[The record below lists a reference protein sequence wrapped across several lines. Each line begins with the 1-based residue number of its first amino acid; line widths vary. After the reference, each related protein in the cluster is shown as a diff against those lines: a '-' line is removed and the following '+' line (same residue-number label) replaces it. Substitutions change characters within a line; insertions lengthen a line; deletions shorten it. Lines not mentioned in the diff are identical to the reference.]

1 MKIVYFDHAAT
12 TYVKREVLNA
22 MIPYFNIE
30 YGNPS
35 SMYSIGISARRAV
48 ENAREKVARVLNCDI
63 SEIIFTSCGSE
74 SDNLAIKGFA
84 YANKEKGNHIITSK
98 IEHPAVLNTCKK
110 LESKGYRITYLN
122 CDANGFIDI
131 NQLEKE
137 INKDTIL
144 ISIMMANN
152 EIGTIQ
158 DVKKIGQIAHNKG
171 IVFHTDAVQGVG
183 NLRIDVKD
191 MNIDM
196 LSLSAHKFYGP
207 KGIGALYVRDGINI
221 ERIQDGGHQ
230 EMNKRAGT
238 ENVAEIVGLGKAI
251 EIANFNLEEYN
262 KHLLTLR
269 EYFIDKIKQ
278 NTKNVKINGSL
289 EKRLSGNINI
299 SFKEKDSSE
308 ILLQLDKRGICASG
322 CSACSSGMNSPSHV
336 LLAIGLDKDYISGT
350 IRISLGEEN
359 TKQDID
365 YLIKILNEI
374 NYI

>member
-35 SMYSIGISARRAV
+35 SMYSIGRSARRAV

-84 YANKEKGNHIITSK
+84 YANKEKGKHIITSK

-221 ERIQDGGHQ
+221 ERILDGGHQ

-322 CSACSSGMNSPSHV
+322 GSACSSGMNSPSHV

>member
-1 MKIVYFDHAAT
+1 MKLVYLDHAGT
-12 TYVKREVLNA
+12 TCVKKEVLNA

-35 SMYSIGISARRAV
+35 SMYSIGRNARRAV
-48 ENAREKVARVLNCDI
+48 ENSREQVARALNCNRG
-63 SEIIFTSCGSE
+63 EIIFTSCGSE

-84 YANKEKGNHIITSK
+84 YANKHKGNHIITSK

-110 LESKGYRITYLN
+110 LEGKGYRITYLD
-122 CDANGFIDI
+122 CDNNGFVDI

-137 INKDTIL
+137 INEDTIL

-183 NLRIDVKD
+183 NIVIDVKK

-207 KGIGALYVRDGINI
+207 KGIGALYVKDGINI

-238 ENVAEIVGLGKAI
+238 ENVAGIVGLGKAI
-251 EIANFNLEEYN
+251 EIAHFNIEEYN
-262 KHLLTLR
+262 NHVLQLR
-269 EYFIDKIKQ
+269 DYFINEIQKRY
-278 NTKNVKINGSL
+278 KNIKINGSL
-289 EKRLSGNINI
+289 EKRLSGNVNI
-299 SFKEKDSSE
+299 SFKGKDSSE

-322 CSACSSGMNSPSHV
+322 GSACSSGMNLPSHV
-336 LLAIGLDKDYISGT
+336 LIAIGLDKDYISGT
-350 IRISLGEEN
+350 IRFTLGEEN
-359 TKQDID
+359 SKRDVD
-365 YLIKILNEI
+365 YLLEVLKDII
-374 NYI
+374 

>member
-1 MKIVYFDHAAT
+1 MKLVYLDHAGT
-12 TYVKREVLNA
+12 TYVKKEVLNA

-35 SMYSIGISARRAV
+35 SMYSIGRNARRAV
-48 ENAREKVARVLNCDI
+48 ENSREQVARALNCNRG
-63 SEIIFTSCGSE
+63 EIIFTSCGSE

-84 YANKEKGNHIITSK
+84 YANKHKGNHIITSK

-110 LESKGYRITYLN
+110 LEGKGYRITYLD
-122 CDANGFIDI
+122 CDNNGFVDI

-137 INKDTIL
+137 INEDTIL

-183 NLRIDVKD
+183 NIVIDVKK

-207 KGIGALYVRDGINI
+207 KGIGALYVKDGINI

-238 ENVAEIVGLGKAI
+238 ENVAGIVGLGKAI
-251 EIANFNLEEYN
+251 EIAHFNIEEYN
-262 KHLLTLR
+262 NHLLQLR
-269 EYFIDKIKQ
+269 DYFINEIQKRY
-278 NTKNVKINGSL
+278 KNIKINGSL
-289 EKRLSGNINI
+289 EKRLSGNVNI
-299 SFKEKDSSE
+299 SFKGKDSSE

-322 CSACSSGMNSPSHV
+322 GSACSSGMNLPSHV
-336 LLAIGLDKDYISGT
+336 LIAIGLDKDYISGT
-350 IRISLGEEN
+350 IRFTLGEEN
-359 TKQDID
+359 SKRDVD
-365 YLIKILNEI
+365 YLLEVLKDII
-374 NYI
+374 

>member
-1 MKIVYFDHAAT
+1 MKLIYLDHAAT

-35 SMYSIGISARRAV
+35 SMYSIGRSARRAV
-48 ENAREKVARVLNCDI
+48 ENSREQVARALHCDRG
-63 SEIIFTSCGSE
+63 EIIFTSCGSE

-84 YANKEKGNHIITSK
+84 YANKDKGNHIITSK
-98 IEHPAVLNTCKK
+98 IEHPAVLDTCKK
-110 LESKGYRITYLN
+110 LESKGYRITYLD
-122 CDANGFIDI
+122 CDKNGFIDI
-131 NQLEKE
+131 NQLENE
-137 INKDTIL
+137 IKKDTIL

-183 NLRIDVKD
+183 NIKIDVNE

-207 KGIGALYVRDGINI
+207 KGIGALYIKDGIKI

-251 EIANFNLEEYN
+251 EMANINIDKYN
-262 KHLLTLR
+262 MHLLTLR
-269 EYFIDKIKQ
+269 EYFFNEIKKMDKNI
-278 NTKNVKINGSL
+278 KINGSL

-299 SFKEKDSSE
+299 SFKKKDSSE
-308 ILLQLDKRGICASG
+308 ILLYLDKMGICASG
-322 CSACSSGMNSPSHV
+322 GSACSSGMNIPSHV

-350 IRISLGEEN
+350 IRITLGEEN
-359 TKQDID
+359 TKKDID
-365 YLIKILNEI
+365 YLLKIFNEI
-374 NYI
+374 K

>member
-35 SMYSIGISARRAV
+35 SMYSIGRSARRAV

-84 YANKEKGNHIITSK
+84 YANKEKGKHIITSK

-251 EIANFNLEEYN
+251 EIANLNLEEYN

-322 CSACSSGMNSPSHV
+322 GSACSSGMNSPSHV

>member
-35 SMYSIGISARRAV
+35 SMYSIGRSARRAV

-84 YANKEKGNHIITSK
+84 YANKEKGKHIITSK

-322 CSACSSGMNSPSHV
+322 GSACSSGMNSPSHV

>member
-12 TYVKREVLNA
+12 TYVKRKVLNA

-35 SMYSIGISARRAV
+35 SMYSIGRSARRAV

-322 CSACSSGMNSPSHV
+322 GSACSSGMNSPSHV

>member
-1 MKIVYFDHAAT
+1 MKIVYLDHAAT

-35 SMYSIGISARRAV
+35 SMYSIGRSARRAV
-48 ENAREKVARVLNCDI
+48 ENSREQVARALNCNR

-84 YANKEKGNHIITSK
+84 YANKHKGNHIITSK

-122 CDANGFIDI
+122 CDENGFVDI

-158 DVKKIGQIAHNKG
+158 DIKKIGQIAHNKG

-183 NLRIDVKD
+183 NIKIDVNG

-207 KGIGALYVRDGINI
+207 KGIGALYVRDRINI

-251 EIANFNLEEYN
+251 EMANINIDKYN
-262 KHLLTLR
+262 RHLLKLR
-269 EYFIDKIKQ
+269 EYFINEIKQ
-278 NTKNVKINGSL
+278 KNKDIKINGSL

-299 SFKEKDSSE
+299 SFKGKDSSE
-308 ILLQLDKRGICASG
+308 ILLQLDKKGICASG
-322 CSACSSGMNSPSHV
+322 GSACSSGMNNPSHV
-336 LLAIGLDKDYISGT
+336 LLALGLDKDYISGT
-350 IRISLGEEN
+350 IRITLGEEN

-365 YLIKILNEI
+365 YLLKILNEI
-374 NYI
+374 R